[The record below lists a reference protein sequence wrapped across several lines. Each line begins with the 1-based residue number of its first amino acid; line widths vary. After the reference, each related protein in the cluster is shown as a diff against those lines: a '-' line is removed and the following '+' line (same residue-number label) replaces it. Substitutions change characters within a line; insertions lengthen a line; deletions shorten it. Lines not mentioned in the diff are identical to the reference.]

1 MWKHI
6 RRVVTLAGVPG
17 GGLFALSS
25 HSIPASITDADG
37 YLVTNLRWFG
47 WVDPPRALAST
58 AADHWTA
65 ALGAL
70 LVVLA
75 LIVGMWSIFERRADR
90 SAKPATYVSPKEAI
104 RYLADET
111 VWGWN
116 IRKKRTPG
124 IINGTP
130 VAMRMHARFAA
141 LSEFQDQASREGTAL
156 KVYGTKFG
164 SAQADLI
171 PHIFW
176 MTNGLSGTRLFSEA
190 ECETEPTTWAQ
201 SPDKFGDLKVDQA
214 GLFATWPRLGPLKR
228 WLLRREMRREQEEWA
243 NGK

>member
-1 MWKHI
+1 MAHPLRTAVAWLLLPG
-6 RRVVTLAGVPG
+6 TLG
-17 GGLFALSS
+17 GFLLT
-25 HSIPASITDADG
+25 HDIPA
-37 YLVTNLRWFG
+37 
-47 WVDPPRALAST
+47 ALQQ
-58 AADHWTA
+58 
-65 ALGAL
+65 
-70 LVVLA
+70 
-75 LIVGMWSIFERRADR
+75 ADR
-90 SAKPATYVSPKEAI
+90 SAGAIASALGIRDPWPHMASYVWGHPIAAILAFLLIVSVGPLLLARLETRAGRPKAATYVSPKEAI

-124 IINGTP
+124 IIQGTP
-130 VAMRMHARFAA
+130 VSMRTNARLAA

-156 KVYGTKFG
+156 KVYGTQFG
-164 SAQADLI
+164 SAQAQAI
-171 PHIFW
+171 SYIFW

-190 ECETEPTTWAQ
+190 ECETEPTIWAQ